1 MNTGQERINEFVIRE
16 KQGRLG
22 MKSEWTKKKLSDIAD
37 FNPREIIKKGAIAKK
52 IPMDVL
58 RPFYRDIPYSVEA
71 CFSGGMKFRN
81 GDTIMARITPC
92 LENGKTAQVSI
103 LNDGEVGFGSTE
115 YIVFRAKEGIADKDY
130 LYYLVCSPEVRELA
144 IKSMVGS
151 SGRQRVQTDV
161 VKNLEID
168 VPPLVE
174 QEKIGSLLKL
184 FDDKIALNDKINK
197 NLEQQAQTIFKSW
210 FVDFE
215 PFGGVQPSEMQ
226 FIPLQELCK
235 VVTKGTTPT
244 TLGKSFT
251 NSGINFIKAESIHD
265 NHSIDSSKF
274 AFIDE
279 ETNALLKRSII
290 KANDIVFTI
299 AGTLGRF
306 AMIDNSMLPAN
317 TNQAVAIIRPDETK
331 VTPAYLYSF
340 FIGNWHNEYYSK
352 RIQQAVQANL
362 SLTTIKSLPI
372 AVLND
377 TTMSNYDKLV
387 SPLFALMKNNEE
399 ENRRL
404 SKLRDTLLP
413 KLMSGELDVS
423 DIDF

>member
-1 MNTGQERINEFVIRE
+1 MAEWQTVRLGEIVKTNQSTYSPKENWQFVNYLDTGNITMNKIDEIQYINTAKDKLPSRAKRKVKTNSIIYSTVRPNQLHYGIIKEQPDNFLVSTGFTVIEVNYDKAVPDFIYYALTKQEVTEQLQAIAEQSVSAYPSLKPSDIENLEFMLPDKKTQERIV
-16 KQGRLG
+16 
-22 MKSEWTKKKLSDIAD
+22 
-37 FNPREIIKKGAIAKK
+37 AI
-52 IPMDVL
+52 L
-58 RPFYRDIPYSVEA
+58 R
-71 CFSGGMKFRN
+71 
-81 GDTIMARITPC
+81 
-92 LENGKTAQVSI
+92 SI
-103 LNDGEVGFGSTE
+103 D
-115 YIVFRAKEGIADKDY
+115 
-130 LYYLVCSPEVRELA
+130 
-144 IKSMVGS
+144 
-151 SGRQRVQTDV
+151 
-161 VKNLEID
+161 
-168 VPPLVE
+168 
-174 QEKIGSLLKL
+174 EKIKENN
-184 FDDKIALNDKINK
+184 AINN
-197 NLEQQAQTIFKSW
+197 NLEQQAQALFKSW

-251 NSGINFIKAESIHD
+251 SSGINFIKAESILN

-279 ETNALLKRSII
+279 ETNALLKRSVI
-290 KANDIVFTI
+290 KANDIIFTI

-306 AMIDNSMLPAN
+306 AMVDNSVLPAN

-372 AVLND
+372 AVLNN

-387 SPLFALMKNNEE
+387 SPLFVLMKNNEE

-404 SKLRDTLLP
+404 SKLRDALLP

-423 DIDF
+423 NIEL

>member
-1 MNTGQERINEFVIRE
+1 
-16 KQGRLG
+16 
-22 MKSEWTKKKLSDIAD
+22 MKYKLSEIMDIIGGGTPKTSNPEYWNGNIPWLSVKD
-37 FNPREIIKKGAIAKK
+37 FNNDYRYVYETEKAITQAGLDNSSTKMLKRNDSIISARGTVGEMAMIPFPMAFNQSCYGLRAKKGLVDA
-52 IPMDVL
+52 
-58 RPFYRDIPYSVEA
+58 E
-71 CFSGGMKFRN
+71 
-81 GDTIMARITPC
+81 
-92 LENGKTAQVSI
+92 
-103 LNDGEVGFGSTE
+103 
-115 YIVFRAKEGIADKDY
+115 Y
-130 LYYLVCSPEVRELA
+130 LYYLIKHNVVVLKKNTHGSVFDTITHDTFDDIEVELPSL
-144 IKSMVGS
+144 KE
-151 SGRQRVQTDV
+151 QKV
-161 VKNLEID
+161 VASILRNL
-168 VPPLVE
+168 
-174 QEKIGSLLKL
+174 
-184 FDDKIALNDKINK
+184 DDKIEVNNEINK
-197 NLEQQAQTIFKSW
+197 NLEEQAQAIFKSW

-215 PFGGVQPSEMQ
+215 PFGGIQPSEMQ

-251 NSGINFIKAESIHD
+251 STGINFIKAESILD

-279 ETNALLKRSII
+279 ETNALLKRSVI

-306 AMIDNSMLPAN
+306 AMVDNSVLPAN

-372 AVLND
+372 AVLKN
-377 TTMSNYDKLV
+377 TTMNNYEKLV

-413 KLMSGELDVS
+413 RLMSGELDVS
-423 DIDF
+423 NLDL

>member
-1 MNTGQERINEFVIRE
+1 MAEWQTVRLGEIVKTNKSTYSPKENWQFVNYLDTGNITMNKIDEIQNINTAKDKLPSRARRKVKTNSIIYSTVRPNQLHYGIIKKQPDNFLVSTGFTVIDVNYDKAVPDFIYYALTKQEVTEQLQAIAEQSVSAYPSLKPSDIENLELMLPDKKTQERIV
-16 KQGRLG
+16 
-22 MKSEWTKKKLSDIAD
+22 
-37 FNPREIIKKGAIAKK
+37 AI
-52 IPMDVL
+52 L
-58 RPFYRDIPYSVEA
+58 R
-71 CFSGGMKFRN
+71 
-81 GDTIMARITPC
+81 
-92 LENGKTAQVSI
+92 SI
-103 LNDGEVGFGSTE
+103 D
-115 YIVFRAKEGIADKDY
+115 
-130 LYYLVCSPEVRELA
+130 
-144 IKSMVGS
+144 
-151 SGRQRVQTDV
+151 
-161 VKNLEID
+161 
-168 VPPLVE
+168 
-174 QEKIGSLLKL
+174 EKIKENN
-184 FDDKIALNDKINK
+184 AINN
-197 NLEQQAQTIFKSW
+197 NLEQQAQAIFKSW

-226 FIPLQELCK
+226 FISLQELCK

-251 NSGINFIKAESIHD
+251 SSGINFIKAESILD

-279 ETNALLKRSII
+279 ETNALLKRSVI

-306 AMIDNSMLPAN
+306 AMVDNSALPAN
-317 TNQAVAIIRPDETK
+317 TNQAVAIIRPDENK

-372 AVLND
+372 AVLNN
-377 TTMSNYDKLV
+377 TTMSNYDELV

-423 DIDF
+423 DIDL

>member
-1 MNTGQERINEFVIRE
+1 MELLSKYVEF
-16 KQGRLG
+16 K
-22 MKSEWTKKKLSDIAD
+22 
-37 FNPREIIKKGAIAKK
+37 
-52 IPMDVL
+52 
-58 RPFYRDIPYSVEA
+58 
-71 CFSGGMKFRN
+71 
-81 GDTIMARITPC
+81 
-92 LENGKTAQVSI
+92 NGKKRPTLKGTIPVYGGNGILDYTNTANMQSGVVIGRVGVYCGSVFLVREECWVSDNAI
-103 LNDGEVGFGSTE
+103 K
-115 YIVFRAKEGIADKDY
+115 AMCKENIDLGY
-130 LYYLVCSPEVRELA
+130 LYYLLSSLHLNERRIGTSQPLLTQNILNNIEVEIPELA
-144 IKSMVGS
+144 IQKKIS
-151 SGRQRVQTDV
+151 SI
-161 VKNLEID
+161 LELLD
-168 VPPLVE
+168 
-174 QEKIGSLLKL
+174 EKIKL
-184 FDDKIALNDKINK
+184 NNEINK
-197 NLEQQAQTIFKSW
+197 NLEEQAQAIFKSW

-215 PFGGVQPSEMQ
+215 PFGGIQPSEMQ

-251 NSGINFIKAESIHD
+251 STGINFIKAESILD

-279 ETNALLKRSII
+279 ETNALLKRSVI

-306 AMIDNSMLPAN
+306 AMVDNSVLPAN

-372 AVLND
+372 AVLKN
-377 TTMSNYDKLV
+377 TTMNNYDKLV
-387 SPLFALMKNNEE
+387 SPLFALMKSNEE

-413 KLMSGELDVS
+413 RLMSGELDVS
-423 DIDF
+423 NLDL

>member
-1 MNTGQERINEFVIRE
+1 
-16 KQGRLG
+16 
-22 MKSEWTKKKLSDIAD
+22 MKYKLSDICEYAK
-37 FNPREIIKKGAIAKK
+37 EKIKISDLDENTYISTENMLPNKSGITQAASLPTQEQTQAFMKNDVLVSNIRPYFKK
-52 IPMDVL
+52 IWFATFDGGCSNDVL
-58 RPFYRDIPYSVEA
+58 
-71 CFSGGMKFRN
+71 
-81 GDTIMARITPC
+81 
-92 LENGKTAQVSI
+92 
-103 LNDGEVGFGSTE
+103 
-115 YIVFRAKEGIADKDY
+115 VFRAKNGINSRFLHYVLSDDSFFDYSMATSKGTKMPRGDKKAIMEY
-130 LYYLVCSPEVRELA
+130 EVPKLSYEEQSKIA
-144 IKSMVGS
+144 SI
-151 SGRQRVQTDV
+151 
-161 VKNLEID
+161 LEVID
-168 VPPLVE
+168 
-174 QEKIGSLLKL
+174 EKIE
-184 FDDKIALNDKINK
+184 LNSSINK
-197 NLEQQAQTIFKSW
+197 NLEEQAQAIFKSW

-215 PFGGVQPSEMQ
+215 PFGGIQPSEMQ

-251 NSGINFIKAESIHD
+251 STGINFIKAESILD

-279 ETNALLKRSII
+279 ETNALLKRSVI

-306 AMIDNSMLPAN
+306 AMVDNSVLPAN

-372 AVLND
+372 AVLKN
-377 TTMSNYDKLV
+377 TTMNNYEKLV

-413 KLMSGELDVS
+413 RLMSGELDVS
-423 DIDF
+423 NLDL